1 MEVSQKTCHFSHSDC
16 PRGFGRFVSDKKNM
30 NMNKYL
36 AGCCLVALLATS
48 CASKGN
54 QQEKKNV
61 SSQQTTITDS
71 RVQVTPKHAEGF
83 QLTYKD
89 D

>member
-1 MEVSQKTCHFSHSDC
+1 
-16 PRGFGRFVSDKKNM
+16 
-30 NMNKYL
+30 MNKYL

-54 QQEKKNV
+54 QQEKENV
-61 SSQQTTITDS
+61 SSQQTTMTDS

-83 QLTYKD
+83 QLTYKPSFFILNLFAFLL
-89 D
+89 

>member
-1 MEVSQKTCHFSHSDC
+1 
-16 PRGFGRFVSDKKNM
+16 
-30 NMNKYL
+30 MNKYL

-89 D
+89 DYTLVDIHDPQNEESTHFLYALVPRGT